1 MGDTAL
7 LEDLNDAQR
16 RAVTSE
22 AAPLC
27 VLAGAG
33 SGKTRVLTRRIAW
46 RIEQDTADARHVL
59 ALTFTRKAAGEMRSR
74 LRALGVREQVT
85 AGTFHGIAYG
95 QLRQRWFDLG
105 ARPPTL
111 LDRKVRLLAR
121 LVARRDSARSSAGP
135 ARSGPTL
142 ADMAAEIEWAKARLV
157 APDGYPEAVVAAGR
171 RPPLPTQEMAAL
183 YSRYEQ
189 EKARQGLVD
198 FDDLLVAC
206 SNDLEQDPSFA
217 AAQRWRFRHLF
228 VDEFQDVNP
237 AQFRLLQ
244 GWMGDRR
251 DLCVVGD
258 PNQAIYSWN
267 GADPSLLGRFSRRY
281 PTAGVV
287 RLDQNYRSSPQVLT
301 VAAAV
306 LAQGRGA
313 PTDLLRATRADGPLP
328 SVTASDTD
336 VSEARSIAGRL
347 RQARRPGMPWAHL
360 AVLTRTNAQ
369 LVLLEEALRSA
380 RIPYRV
386 SGGQAFLERPEVK
399 EALDELRRAPAGMPF
414 GARLSDLERRV
425 AGIDRAASQEV
436 TTAPGGRPE
445 SPAGPGGRPESAA
458 GPGGG
463 QELADRQS
471 HLEGLVRLGREY
483 EAVDRAASADGF
495 AAWLAATVRS
505 EGAEAGADAVELTT
519 FHRAKGLE
527 WPVVFLAG
535 LERGLVPIG
544 HATTPA
550 AEAEERRLLY
560 VALTRAEREVHC
572 SWAERRTF
580 GSRTVART
588 RSPYLEAVEMARR
601 ALAQASS
608 GGDPLR
614 LIQAERSRLV
624 GQQAA
629 GRRRA
634 RPRSPGSA
642 MAERADPAMI
652 AALRA
657 WRSSAARL
665 SGVPA
670 YVICHDTTLAA
681 IANALPASHDEL
693 LALPGVGPVKAAR
706 YGEALLELV
715 SQHRRSA

>member
-7 LEDLNDAQR
+7 LQDLNDGQR
-16 RAVTSE
+16 RAVTSD

-33 SGKTRVLTRRIAW
+33 SGKTRVLTRRVAW

-59 ALTFTRKAAGEMRSR
+59 ALTFTRKAAGELRSR
-74 LRALGVREQVT
+74 LRALGVRQQVT

-95 QLRQRWFDLG
+95 QLRQRWADLG
-105 ARPPTL
+105 TRPPAL

-121 LVARRDSARSSAGP
+121 LAARRDGGRSAAGP
-135 ARSGPTL
+135 AKAGSSL
-142 ADMAAEIEWAKARLV
+142 ADLAAEIEWAKARMV
-157 APDGYPEAVVAAGR
+157 PPDGYPEALVAAGR
-171 RPPLPTQEMAAL
+171 RPPVPAHEMAAI
-183 YSRYEQ
+183 YSSYEQ
-189 EKARQGLVD
+189 EKVRQGLVD

-206 SNDLEQDPSFA
+206 INDLEQDPGFA

-244 GWMGDRR
+244 GWMGDRL

-267 GADPSLLGRFSRRY
+267 GADPSLLGRFSHRY

-287 RLDQNYRSSPQVLT
+287 RLDHNYRSSPQVLT

-306 LAQGRGA
+306 LAQGRTA
-313 PTDLLRATRADGPLP
+313 PTDMLRATQADGPVP
-328 SVTASDTD
+328 TVTASDTD
-336 VSEARSIAGRL
+336 VSEARMIASRL
-347 RQARRPGMPWAHL
+347 RKARRPGMPWAHL

-380 RIPYRV
+380 RVPYRV
-386 SGGQAFLERPEVK
+386 SGGEAFLDRSEVK
-399 EALDELRRAPAGMPF
+399 DALGELRRAPAGMPF
-414 GARLSDLERRV
+414 AARLADLEGRV
-425 AGIDRAASQEV
+425 ADLDRAVGEEA
-436 TTAPGGRPE
+436 
-445 SPAGPGGRPESAA
+445 AA

-463 QELADRQS
+463 HEVADRRS
-471 HLEGLVRLGREY
+471 HLEGLVRLGHEY
-483 EAVDRAASADGF
+483 EAVDQAASAEGF
-495 AAWLAATVRS
+495 SAWLAATVRS
-505 EGAEAGADAVELTT
+505 EGADAGADAVELTT

-544 HATTPA
+544 HAATPA

-560 VALTRAEREVHC
+560 VALTRAERELHC

-580 GSRTVART
+580 GTRTAART
-588 RSPYLEAVEMARR
+588 RSPYLEAVDLARR
-601 ALAQASS
+601 ALAQAPE
-608 GGDPLR
+608 GMDPLR
-614 LIQAERSRLV
+614 LIQAERSRLSR
-624 GQQAA
+624 QQAA
-629 GRRRA
+629 GGRRT
-634 RPRSPGSA
+634 RPRTPGAA
-642 MAERADPAMI
+642 MVEAADPAMI

-681 IANALPASHDEL
+681 VASALPASHNEL
-693 LALPGVGPVKAAR
+693 LALPGLGPVKAAR
-706 YGEALLELV
+706 YGEALLDLV